1 VATNFAALFGFPR
14 TPYDVSAEPA
24 GVVKTIPGGDFEKSW
39 LTVLFSGRDNRS
51 VPLFGMPAGATAAP
65 GWARRR
71 WSEPQPGGIMDMK
84 VSMLLLTGLFLVI
97 AGAFAAPARAQSKRA
112 PGLYATFQTN
122 QGTIVC
128 QLYEKEAPITV
139 KNFVDLAEG
148 NKEWKDPKT
157 GAMKKSRYYDG
168 IIFHRVIPDF
178 MIQGGDPTGTGT
190 GGPGYEFKN
199 EYTASIKFDKAGRLA
214 MANRGRDTNG
224 SQFFITEAAVGLEA
238 QDYTIFGQCSE
249 GLDVVKKIA
258 RVPKAAGNR
267 ERPATPVVIE
277 KLVIERVAA
286 DAP

>member
-1 VATNFAALFGFPR
+1 
-14 TPYDVSAEPA
+14 
-24 GVVKTIPGGDFEKSW
+24 
-39 LTVLFSGRDNRS
+39 
-51 VPLFGMPAGATAAP
+51 
-65 GWARRR
+65 
-71 WSEPQPGGIMDMK
+71 MDMK
-84 VSMLLLTGLFLVI
+84 VSMLVISGLFLVM
-97 AGAFAAPARAQSKRA
+97 AGAFSTPAMAQKKRD

-128 QLYEKEAPITV
+128 QLFEKEAPITV

-148 NKEWKDPKT
+148 NKEYKDPKT

-190 GGPGYEFKN
+190 GGPGYDFKN

-238 QDYTIFGQCSE
+238 QDYTIFGQVLE

-258 RVPKAAGNR
+258 RVPKAPGKP
-267 ERPATPVVIE
+267 ERPATDVVIQ

-286 DAP
+286 ATP

>member
-1 VATNFAALFGFPR
+1 
-14 TPYDVSAEPA
+14 
-24 GVVKTIPGGDFEKSW
+24 
-39 LTVLFSGRDNRS
+39 
-51 VPLFGMPAGATAAP
+51 
-65 GWARRR
+65 
-71 WSEPQPGGIMDMK
+71 MDMK
-84 VSMLLLTGLFLVI
+84 VSMLLLTGLLMVV
-97 AGAFAAPARAQSKRA
+97 AGAFATPAMGQSKRA
-112 PGLYATFQTN
+112 PGLYATFQTT

-128 QLYEKEAPITV
+128 ELYEKEAPITV

-168 IIFHRVIPDF
+168 IIFHRVIPEF
-178 MIQGGDPTGTGT
+178 MIQGGDPTGTGA
-190 GGPGYEFKN
+190 GGPGYDFKN

-238 QDYTIFGQCSE
+238 QDYTIFGQCSD

-258 RVPKAAGNR
+258 RVPKTPGDKD
-267 ERPATPVVIE
+267 RPATAVVIE
-277 KLVIERVAA
+277 KLIIERVAA